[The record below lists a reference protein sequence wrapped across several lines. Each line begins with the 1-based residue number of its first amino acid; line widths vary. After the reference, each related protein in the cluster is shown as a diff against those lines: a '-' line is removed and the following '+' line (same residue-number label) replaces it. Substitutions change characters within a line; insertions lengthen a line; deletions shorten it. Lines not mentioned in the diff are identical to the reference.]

1 MCIRLFLNRFVFKKR
16 YFFHFSERSI
26 SFDFRS
32 FFSEQHPFP
41 RKISFVFKNV
51 SSTKLCPSLI
61 TSGIRVFKCRKGGGL
76 SSFISWDVK
85 LKEGLV
91 GNSGGY
97 IEFSYLCVQLAVL
110 IQLFTNNAI
119 LQVRTEPSYINQI
132 QSTLSG
138 IVDGL

>member
-32 FFSEQHPFP
+32 FFP
-41 RKISFVFKNV
+41 RKISFVFKND

>member
-1 MCIRLFLNRFVFKKR
+1 MLRKNLNTIVFIKCIRLFLNRFVFKKR

-41 RKISFVFKNV
+41 RKISFVFKND

-91 GNSGGY
+91 GKSGGY
-97 IEFSYLCVQLAVL
+97 VEFSYVSVCSVSCTYTTV
-110 IQLFTNNAI
+110 
-119 LQVRTEPSYINQI
+119 Y
-132 QSTLSG
+132 
-138 IVDGL
+138 